1 MSLLSLQVPE
11 ARATHRPLPASI
23 LSANTDFMAQSP
35 DWRASASCH
44 HTKTGSIACLCHF
57 GTRKSVDVAFFHS
70 FTAKLTD
77 ITQIALLEWSA
88 SLHDLITVS
97 IHTYERAPP
106 TCERQISV
114 PLRKSHLHFLG
125 LALPRRGPIQVRAPN
140 GSRISVCRIISP
152 KGCPCRIALL
162 PIASGS
168 RRHGPRL

>member
-1 MSLLSLQVPE
+1 VSLLSLQVPE
-11 ARATHRPLPASI
+11 ARATHQPLSASI

-70 FTAKLTD
+70 FTAQLTD

-97 IHTYERAPP
+97 IHTYERAP
-106 TCERQISV
+106 QLVSV
-114 PLRKSHLHFLG
+114 RRTSPEVSPSFPWSSSPSTRPYSGPSSGRIPYLG
-125 LALPRRGPIQVRAPN
+125 VPHYL
-140 GSRISVCRIISP
+140 
-152 KGCPCRIALL
+152 
-162 PIASGS
+162 S
-168 RRHGPRL
+168 RRMPLPCCPSTNRKWISTS